1 VGRNGQHRYNNQ
13 DHSMLTAM
21 LAVENI
27 LGVGEHDVWSVNVD
41 GDYHEEIA
49 GGGGSG
55 RDAPVLPRVRRRD
68 PEA

>member
-1 VGRNGQHRYNNQ
+1 
-13 DHSMLTAM
+13 MLTAM

-41 GDYHEEIA
+41 ADYHEEIA

-68 PEA
+68 G